1 METSGLTF
9 LILED
14 EEFQRTMLQKLLGGM
29 QAKSV
34 HAAANGSEGLVLLKG
49 MSAPVDVIITDLDMP
64 GMDGMEFMRHVGAM
78 QFGNAFIVASAVE
91 RSVLDSMDTMA
102 KAYGI
107 NFLGAIEKPVTRR
120 KLEAMLQNRKP
131 AAPQAAKPAVPAY
144 SFTLEEIV
152 RGLEGDEIE
161 PFFQPKVEIA
171 TGRAVGMEALAR
183 WRHPQHGIVSP
194 YYFIKQ
200 LEDAGRIDDVMRT
213 VLGKAAEF
221 VRELKEAGHDCFV
234 AVNVSINTLNDVSAA
249 DEITDIV
256 RHHGVPPKCIVLE
269 VTESAAATDI
279 GRVLENLARL
289 RMKGF
294 ELSIDDYGTGYSS
307 LEQLMRI
314 PFTEL
319 KIDQSFVMNAQRNA
333 SAKVILASTL
343 DLARS
348 LKLRVVAE
356 GVETQ
361 ASWDLLAELKC
372 DIAQGYYCSKP
383 LGPEAFREWIAGWNA
398 KRAAADTAARNAS

>member
-1 METSGLTF
+1 MDTSGLTF
-9 LILED
+9 LVVED
-14 EEFQRTMLQKLLGGM
+14 EDFQRSMLLKLLGSLN
-29 QAKSV
+29 AKSV
-34 HAAANGSEGLVLLKG
+34 HAAANGREGLKLLQALA
-49 MSAPVDVIITDLDMP
+49 APVDVIISDLDMP
-64 GMDGMEFMRHVGAM
+64 AMDGMEFMRHVGAM
-78 QFGNAFIVASAVE
+78 RFGNSFIVASAVE
-91 RSVLDSMDTMA
+91 RSVLDSMDMMA

-120 KLEAMLQNRKP
+120 KLEAMLRNRKA
-131 AAPQAAKPAVPAY
+131 AAPGAGLQAPSL

-161 PFFQPKVEIA
+161 AFFQPKVEIA

-194 YYFIKQ
+194 YYFIRQ
-200 LEDAGRIDDVMRT
+200 LEDAGRIDDVMRC
-213 VLGKAAEF
+213 VLGKGAEF
-221 VRELKEAGHDCFV
+221 VRELREHGHDCFV
-234 AVNVSINTLNDVSAA
+234 AVNVSIHSLHDVGIA
-249 DEITDIV
+249 DEITGIV
-256 RHHGVPPKCIVLE
+256 RHHGVPPRSIVLE

-319 KIDQSFVMNAQRNA
+319 KIDQSFVMNAQRNQ
-333 SAKVILASTL
+333 SARVILASTL
-343 DLARS
+343 DLARR

-356 GVETQ
+356 GVETK
-361 ASWDLLAELKC
+361 ASWDLLRELEC
-372 DIAQGYYCSKP
+372 DIAQGYYVSRP
-383 LGPEAFREWIAGWNA
+383 LGVEAYREWLDSWA
-398 KRAAADTAARNAS
+398 RAHAPPSTAVR